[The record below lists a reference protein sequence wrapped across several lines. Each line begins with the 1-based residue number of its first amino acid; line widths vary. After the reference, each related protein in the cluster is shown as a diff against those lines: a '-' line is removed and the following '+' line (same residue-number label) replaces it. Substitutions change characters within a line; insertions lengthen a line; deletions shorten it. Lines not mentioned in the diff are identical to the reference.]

1 MFFPVLLPMLTA
13 TVYAIPTDR
22 EDNAEIGKD
31 YEKVRLIWR
40 FATRHSNDA
49 DKRPE
54 ICGSLPVKLNLKSS
68 DFMGTRKRG
77 GANIFLAECFCVV
90 LVAKRLRLSG
100 TSVNMLLAVKQQG
113 ATMGATR
120 VDSRD
125 KNYLKHGI
133 RCVFR

>member
-1 MFFPVLLPMLTA
+1 MLTA

-22 EDNAEIGKD
+22 EDDAEIGKD

-40 FATRHSNDA
+40 FATRHRNDANESCA

-77 GANIFLAECFCVV
+77 GANTFAWSSSLNGFV
-90 LVAKRLRLSG
+90 
-100 TSVNMLLAVKQQG
+100 
-113 ATMGATR
+113 
-120 VDSRD
+120 
-125 KNYLKHGI
+125 GI
-133 RCVFR
+133 TNDA